1 MSTKGKVEKKPEKPT
16 VKAIRDQAGKIP
28 LKGQPPEQPKMTEEQ
43 AFASY
48 TNQVMSNFILDMEA
62 TKGRAVDSL
71 KQLIQQLSMYMNAV
85 KKLEKENAQFR
96 KGKEKKK

>member
-1 MSTKGKVEKKPEKPT
+1 MSTKGKVENKSDKKQGEKPT
-16 VKAIRDQAGKIP
+16 VKKIQIP
-28 LKGQPPEQPKMTEEQ
+28 NPQEQPKMTEEQ

-48 TNQVMSNFILDMEA
+48 TNQVMSNFTLDMEA

-71 KQLIQQLSMYMNAV
+71 KSLIQQLSMYINAV
-85 KKLEKENAQFR
+85 KKLEKENADLK

>member
-1 MSTKGKVEKKPEKPT
+1 MSTKGKVENKPNKKQEGKPT
-16 VKAIRDQAGKIP
+16 VKKIQMP
-28 LKGQPPEQPKMTEEQ
+28 NPQEQPKMTEEQ

-62 TKGRAVDSL
+62 TKGRAVDSI
-71 KQLIQQLSMYMNAV
+71 KNLIQQLAMYMNAV
-85 KKLEKENAQFR
+85 KKLEKENAQLK

>member
-1 MSTKGKVEKKPEKPT
+1 MSTKGKVENKSAKKQEGKPT
-16 VKAIRDQAGKIP
+16 VKKIQMP
-28 LKGQPPEQPKMTEEQ
+28 NPQEQPKMTEEQ

-71 KQLIQQLSMYMNAV
+71 KNLIQQLSMYINAV
-85 KKLEKENAQFR
+85 KKLEKENADL
-96 KGKEKKK
+96 KKAKEKKK

>member
-1 MSTKGKVEKKPEKPT
+1 MSTKGKVENKPAKKQEVKPT
-16 VKAIRDQAGKIP
+16 VKKIQMP
-28 LKGQPPEQPKMTEEQ
+28 NPQEQPKMTEEQ

-71 KQLIQQLSMYMNAV
+71 KSLIQQLSMYINAV
-85 KKLEKENAQFR
+85 KKLEKENADLK

>member
-1 MSTKGKVEKKPEKPT
+1 MSTKGKVENKKQEGKPT
-16 VKAIRDQAGKIP
+16 VKKIQMP
-28 LKGQPPEQPKMTEEQ
+28 NPQEQPKMTEEQ

-62 TKGRAVDSL
+62 TKGRAVDSI
-71 KQLIQQLSMYMNAV
+71 KSLIQQLAMYMNAV
-85 KKLEKENAQFR
+85 KKLEKENAQLK

>member
-1 MSTKGKVEKKPEKPT
+1 MSTKGKVENKSDKKQGEKPT
-16 VKAIRDQAGKIP
+16 VKKIQIP
-28 LKGQPPEQPKMTEEQ
+28 NPQEQPKMTEEQ

-71 KQLIQQLSMYMNAV
+71 KSLIQQLSMYINAV
-85 KKLEKENAQFR
+85 KKLEKENADLK

>member
-1 MSTKGKVEKKPEKPT
+1 MSSKGKVENKPDKKQGGKPT
-16 VKAIRDQAGKIP
+16 VKKIQMP
-28 LKGQPPEQPKMTEEQ
+28 NPQEQPKMTEEQ

-62 TKGRAVDSL
+62 TKGRAVDSI
-71 KQLIQQLSMYMNAV
+71 KNLIQQLAMYMNAV
-85 KKLEKENAQFR
+85 KKLEKENAQLK